1 MPKLPLE
8 SAEKKSAKRSTWKHQ
23 DMDAPHARSAAHKK
37 MIDETSIRYEGWP
50 IVGVC
55 FLVATFAWG
64 AGFYGQGVY
73 LAELQ
78 RAHGWPASLISTA
91 TTGYYLFSAVLVV
104 FVSEAIR
111 TLGPRRL
118 LIIGIIAI
126 AAGTALVGQ
135 VTSPWQLY
143 IAYALIAFGWAGTS
157 LAAINNTLGLW
168 FDKKRGMAISLAL
181 NGASCGG
188 VLGVP
193 LLVGAIGKFGFPATS
208 IGAALVIVILAIPA
222 ILIWV
227 GQPPKRSRPPA
238 DAFATAPA
246 PAVRS
251 IAQIRR
257 AAFGSLSFWTITV
270 PFALLL
276 IAQVGFIV
284 HQISFLDPIMG
295 RERASIAVALMTAM
309 AVVGRVLFGFVV
321 DRMDQRKAAAVSAI
335 SQALALIVMINTRNE
350 IALFTASAV
359 FGFSVGNMITLPTL
373 IVQREFSAA
382 AFGVLVS
389 LVTAI
394 CQFTYAFGPGIVGL
408 LRDLSGSYAVP
419 FYACAALQM
428 IAAAIVLVRGKAQAV

>member
-1 MPKLPLE
+1 MN
-8 SAEKKSAKRSTWKHQ
+8 
-23 DMDAPHARSAAHKK
+23 APHAGPAANEKVL
-37 MIDETSIRYEGWP
+37 DETSFRYEGWP

-78 RAHGWPASLISTA
+78 RLHGWPASLISTA
-91 TTGYYLFSAVLVV
+91 TTAYYLFSAVLVV

-111 TLGPRRL
+111 KLGPRRL
-118 LIIGIIAI
+118 LISGILAV

-143 IAYALIAFGWAGTS
+143 LAYVLIAFGWAGTS
-157 LAAINNTLGLW
+157 IAAINNTLGLW
-168 FDKKRGMAISLAL
+168 FDKRRGMAISLAL

-188 VLGVP
+188 VFGVP
-193 LLVGAIGKFGFPATS
+193 LLVAAIGKFGFSATL
-208 IGAALVIVILAIPA
+208 IGAALVIVALAVPA

-227 GQPPKRSRPPA
+227 GQPPKRTAQHQGGAASAATQSATQIRKA
-238 DAFATAPA
+238 AFA
-246 PAVRS
+246 
-251 IAQIRR
+251 
-257 AAFGSLSFWTITV
+257 SLSFWTIAI

-295 RERASIAVALMTAM
+295 RERASIAVSLMTAM
-309 AVVGRVLFGFVV
+309 AVIGRVLFGLVI
-321 DRMDQRKAAAVSAI
+321 DRMDQRKASAALAVS
-335 SQALALIVMINTRNE
+335 QAAALIVMVNTQNE
-350 IALFTASAV
+350 AALFAASAV
-359 FGFSVGNMITLPTL
+359 FGFSVGNVITLPTL

-394 CQFTYAFGPGIVGL
+394 CQFTYAFGPAIIGL
-408 LRDLSGSYAVP
+408 LRDVFGSYSVP
-419 FYACAALQM
+419 FYACAVAEL
-428 IAAAIVLVRGKAQAV
+428 IAAAVVLVKGKVEQPV

>member
-1 MPKLPLE
+1 MN
-8 SAEKKSAKRSTWKHQ
+8 
-23 DMDAPHARSAAHKK
+23 APHAEPAAHEKI
-37 MIDETSIRYEGWP
+37 IDETSIRYEGWP
-50 IVGVC
+50 VVAVC
-55 FLVATFAWG
+55 FLIATFAWAG
-64 AGFYGQGVY
+64 GFYGQGVY

-91 TTGYYLFSAVLVV
+91 TTCYYLFSAVLVV

-111 TLGPRRL
+111 ALGPRRL
-118 LIIGIIAI
+118 LIIGILFMAT
-126 AAGTALVGQ
+126 GTALVGQ

-143 IAYALIAFGWAGTS
+143 AVYALIAAGWAGTS

-168 FDKKRGMAISLAL
+168 FDRKRGMAISLAL

-193 LLVGAIGKFGFPATS
+193 LLVGAIGKFGFSATS
-208 IGAALVIVILAIPA
+208 IGAALVMIALALPA

-227 GQPPKRSRPPA
+227 GRPPKRALPPV
-238 DAFATAPA
+238 DAFDTAPS
-246 PAVRS
+246 AVQT

-276 IAQVGFIV
+276 VAQVGFIV

-309 AVVGRVLFGFVV
+309 AVVGRVLFGIVV
-321 DRMDQRKAAAVSAI
+321 DRMDQRIAASVSAVSQAI
-335 SQALALIVMINTRNE
+335 ALLVIINTRNE
-350 IALFTASAV
+350 VALFAASAL
-359 FGFSVGNMITLPTL
+359 FGFSVGNMITLPSM

-408 LRDLSGSYAVP
+408 LRDAFGSYTVP
-419 FYACAALQM
+419 FYVCIALEL
-428 IAAAIVLVRGKAQAV
+428 IAAVIVLLRAKVPQTI

>member
-1 MPKLPLE
+1 M
-8 SAEKKSAKRSTWKHQ
+8 S
-23 DMDAPHARSAAHKK
+23 APHAGPTANEKA
-37 MIDETSIRYEGWP
+37 IDEASIRYEGWP

-91 TTGYYLFSAVLVV
+91 TTCYYLFSAVLVV

-118 LIIGIIAI
+118 LIAGIVAI

-208 IGAALVIVILAIPA
+208 IGAALVIMLIAIPA

-227 GQPPKRSRPPA
+227 GQPPKRALPPV
-238 DAFATAPA
+238 DAFDTSPA
-246 PAVRS
+246 PAAQS
-251 IAQIRR
+251 IAQLRS
-257 AAFGSLSFWTITV
+257 AAFRSLPFWTITV
-270 PFALLL
+270 PFSLLL
-276 IAQVGFIV
+276 TAQVGFIV

-309 AVVGRVLFGFVV
+309 AVVGRVLFGIVV
-321 DRMDQRKAAAVSAI
+321 DRMDQRKAAAISAV
-335 SQALALIVMINTRNE
+335 SQALALIILINTRNE
-350 IALFTASAV
+350 LALFAASAL
-359 FGFSVGNMITLPTL
+359 FGFSVGNMITLPSM
-373 IVQREFSAA
+373 IVQREFSPV

-408 LRDLSGSYAVP
+408 LRDAFGSYTVP
-419 FYACAALQM
+419 FYACAALEL
-428 IAAAIVLVRGKAQAV
+428 IAAVIVLVRAKRPQAI

>member
-1 MPKLPLE
+1 MN
-8 SAEKKSAKRSTWKHQ
+8 
-23 DMDAPHARSAAHKK
+23 APHAEPAAHEKI
-37 MIDETSIRYEGWP
+37 IDETSIRYEGWP
-50 IVGVC
+50 VVAVC
-55 FLVATFAWG
+55 FLIATFAWAG
-64 AGFYGQGVY
+64 GFYGQGVY

-91 TTGYYLFSAVLVV
+91 TTCYYLFSAVLVV

-111 TLGPRRL
+111 ALGARRL
-118 LIIGIIAI
+118 LVIGILFMAT
-126 AAGTALVGQ
+126 GTALVGQ

-143 IAYALIAFGWAGTS
+143 AVYALIAAGWAGTS

-168 FDKKRGMAISLAL
+168 FDRKRGMAISLAL

-193 LLVGAIGKFGFPATS
+193 LLVGAIGKFGFSATS
-208 IGAALVIVILAIPA
+208 IGAALVMIALALPA

-227 GQPPKRSRPPA
+227 GRPPKRALPPVDAFDTAPPA
-238 DAFATAPA
+238 VQT
-246 PAVRS
+246 

-257 AAFGSLSFWTITV
+257 AAFGNLSFWTIAA

-276 IAQVGFIV
+276 VAQVGFIV

-309 AVVGRVLFGFVV
+309 AVVGRVLFGIVV
-321 DRMDQRKAAAVSAI
+321 DRMDQRIAASVSAVSQAI
-335 SQALALIVMINTRNE
+335 ALLVIINTRNE
-350 IALFTASAV
+350 VALFAASAL
-359 FGFSVGNMITLPTL
+359 FGFSVGNMITLPSM

-408 LRDLSGSYAVP
+408 LRDVFGSYTVP
-419 FYACAALQM
+419 FYVCIALEL
-428 IAAAIVLVRGKAQAV
+428 IAAVIVLIRAKTPKV

>member
-1 MPKLPLE
+1 MNV
-8 SAEKKSAKRSTWKHQ
+8 
-23 DMDAPHARSAAHKK
+23 PHAGPAAHEK
-37 MIDETSIRYEGWP
+37 IVDETSIRYEGWP

-78 RAHGWPASLISTA
+78 RMHGWPASLISTA
-91 TTGYYLFSAVLVV
+91 TTVYYLFSAVLVV

-111 TLGPRRL
+111 AMGPRRL
-118 LIIGIIAI
+118 LIGGILSI

-143 IAYALIAFGWAGTS
+143 VAYVLIAFGWAGTS
-157 LAAINNTLGLW
+157 IAAINNTLGLW
-168 FDKKRGMAISLAL
+168 FDKRRGMAISLAL

-188 VLGVP
+188 VFGVP
-193 LLVGAIGKFGFPATS
+193 LLVGAIGKFGFPATL
-208 IGAALVIVILAIPA
+208 IGAALVIVALAVPA

-227 GQPPKRSRPPA
+227 GQPPKRA
-238 DAFATAPA
+238 
-246 PAVRS
+246 
-251 IAQIRR
+251 AQPQGEAEKPSVTQSAAQTRA
-257 AAFGSLSFWTITV
+257 AAFGSLSFWTVAI

-284 HQISFLDPIMG
+284 HQISFFDPIMG

-309 AVVGRVLFGFVV
+309 AVIGRVLFGLVI
-321 DRMDQRKAAAVSAI
+321 DRMNQRGASAALAVS
-335 SQALALIVMINTRNE
+335 QAAALIVMVNTQNE
-350 IALFTASAV
+350 AALFAASAV
-359 FGFSVGNMITLPTL
+359 FGFSVGNVITLPTL
-373 IVQREFSAA
+373 IVQREFSAG
-382 AFGVLVS
+382 AFGALVS

-408 LRDLSGSYAVP
+408 LRDVFGSYSIP
-419 FYACAALQM
+419 FYACAAAELV
-428 IAAAIVLVRGKAQAV
+428 AAAIVLVKGKMQQPV

>member
-1 MPKLPLE
+1 M
-8 SAEKKSAKRSTWKHQ
+8 S
-23 DMDAPHARSAAHKK
+23 APHAGSTANEK
-37 MIDETSIRYEGWP
+37 IVDEASIRYEGWP
-50 IVGVC
+50 VVGVC

-91 TTGYYLFSAVLVV
+91 TTCYYLFSAVLVV

-118 LIIGIIAI
+118 LIAGIVAI

-168 FDKKRGMAISLAL
+168 FDRKRGMAISLAL

-208 IGAALVIVILAIPA
+208 IGAALVIMLIAIPA
-222 ILIWV
+222 VLIWV
-227 GQPPKRSRPPA
+227 GQPPKRALPPV
-238 DAFATAPA
+238 DAFDTSPA
-246 PAVRS
+246 PAAQS
-251 IAQIRR
+251 IAQLRS
-257 AAFGSLSFWTITV
+257 AAFRSLPFWTITV
-270 PFALLL
+270 PFSLLL
-276 IAQVGFIV
+276 TAQVGFIV

-309 AVVGRVLFGFVV
+309 AVVGRVLFGIVV
-321 DRMDQRKAAAVSAI
+321 DRMDQRKAAAISAV
-335 SQALALIVMINTRNE
+335 SQALALIVLINTRNE
-350 IALFTASAV
+350 LALFAASAL
-359 FGFSVGNMITLPTL
+359 FGFSVGNMITLPSM
-373 IVQREFSAA
+373 IVQREFSPV

-408 LRDLSGSYAVP
+408 LRDAFGSYTVP
-419 FYACAALQM
+419 FYACTALEL
-428 IAAAIVLVRGKAQAV
+428 IAAVIVLVRAKRPKAI

>member
-1 MPKLPLE
+1 MN
-8 SAEKKSAKRSTWKHQ
+8 
-23 DMDAPHARSAAHKK
+23 APHAGSAANEKVL
-37 MIDETSIRYEGWP
+37 DETSFRYEGWP

-78 RAHGWPASLISTA
+78 RLHGWPSSLISTA
-91 TTGYYLFSAVLVV
+91 TTAYYLFSAVLVV

-118 LIIGIIAI
+118 LIGGILAV

-143 IAYALIAFGWAGTS
+143 FAYVLIAFGWAGTS
-157 LAAINNTLGLW
+157 IAAINNTLGLW
-168 FDKKRGMAISLAL
+168 FDKRRGMAISLAL

-188 VLGVP
+188 VFGVP
-193 LLVGAIGKFGFPATS
+193 LLVAAIGKFGFPATL
-208 IGAALVIVILAIPA
+208 IGAALVIIALAVPA

-227 GQPPKRSRPPA
+227 GQPPKRMAQHHDGPA
-238 DAFATAPA
+238 SSAAQSA
-246 PAVRS
+246 
-251 IAQIRR
+251 AQIRKK
-257 AAFGSLSFWTITV
+257 AFASLSFWTVAV

-295 RERASIAVALMTAM
+295 RERASIAVSLMTAM
-309 AVVGRVLFGFVV
+309 AVIGRVLFGFVI
-321 DRMDQRKAAAVSAI
+321 DRMDQRKASAALAVS
-335 SQALALIVMINTRNE
+335 QAAALIVMVNTQNE
-350 IALFTASAV
+350 AALFAASAV
-359 FGFSVGNMITLPTL
+359 FGFSVGNVITLPTL
-373 IVQREFSAA
+373 IVQREFSAG
-382 AFGVLVS
+382 AFGALVS

-408 LRDLSGSYAVP
+408 LRDVFGSYSIP
-419 FYACAALQM
+419 FYACAAAELV
-428 IAAAIVLVRGKAQAV
+428 AAAIVLVKGKMQQPV

>member
-1 MPKLPLE
+1 MN
-8 SAEKKSAKRSTWKHQ
+8 
-23 DMDAPHARSAAHKK
+23 APHADPSAHEII
-37 MIDETSIRYEGWP
+37 IDETSIRYEGWP
-50 IVGVC
+50 VVGVC

-91 TTGYYLFSAVLVV
+91 TTCYYLFSAVLVV

-111 TLGPRRL
+111 MLGPRRL
-118 LIIGIIAI
+118 LITGIVAI

-143 IAYALIAFGWAGTS
+143 VAYALIAFGWAGTS

-208 IGAALVIVILAIPA
+208 IGAALLIMLLAIPA

-227 GQPPKRSRPPA
+227 GQPPKRMLPPA
-238 DAFATAPA
+238 DAFAATPP
-246 PAVRS
+246 PAVQS
-251 IAQIRR
+251 IAVIRR
-257 AAFGSLSFWTITV
+257 EAFGSLSFWTITV
-270 PFALLL
+270 PFSLLL

-309 AVVGRVLFGFVV
+309 AVVGRVLFGVVV

-335 SQALALIVMINTRNE
+335 SQALALIVMINTSHE
-350 IALFTASAV
+350 AALFAASAV
-359 FGFSVGNMITLPTL
+359 FGFSVGNMITLPSM
-373 IVQREFSAA
+373 IVQREFSPA
-382 AFGVLVS
+382 AFGVVVS

-408 LRDLSGSYAVP
+408 LRDAFGSYAVP
-419 FYACAALQM
+419 FYACAALEL
-428 IAAAIVLVRGKAQAV
+428 IAAVVVLMRARRPQTL